1 MVLNQLSLDHTLK
14 QIGLMIHQ
22 LLESRNLE
30 LHENN
35 NVGENDAECNN
46 EAVVGK
52 CEGCKKR
59 ILFIF

>member
-52 CEGCKKR
+52 CKGYKER
-59 ILFIF
+59 IFFD

>member
-1 MVLNQLSLDHTLK
+1 
-14 QIGLMIHQ
+14 MIHQ
-22 LLESRNLE
+22 LLESGNLE

-52 CEGCKKR
+52 CKGCKER